1 MNTRPPSQAAASF
14 ADELRRAVTVADNWR
29 DQYTAEHQR
38 AERLHE
44 TLRRVLGLA
53 AQAANHRAPVDAV
66 LAQIQDVAKA
76 AIL

>member
-1 MNTRPPSQAAASF
+1 MNTRPPTQPAASF
-14 ADELRRAVTVADNWR
+14 ADALTRATT
-29 DQYTAEHQR
+29 TAEGWRTQWQTEHDR

-53 AQAANHRAPVDAV
+53 TQAVAGRAPTDAV